1 MNPTTVAHRP
11 WPGPAFP
18 YVVGESTRMQDVYDV
33 MTRVAEGDANV
44 CIEGESGTGKELIAE
59 TLHAVGPRRDRPFV
73 TLDCAAIPDVAMDR
87 ELSSHV
93 RAGVTLF
100 LDGIGELT
108 PHLQARLLH
117 VIRTEPQVRVIA
129 ATSRD
134 LRQAIHD
141 GRFLGDLYYCIAVVH
156 VELPALRERTEDIP
170 LLVAHFL
177 RRKAARHRKAIRG
190 LTSGALESLMAN
202 PWPGNVRQLENWIE
216 RAVVLAGADLVGVEH
231 FPPVVRD
238 TTAMPFPPPP
248 RRLRLREV
256 EKLYVL
262 ETLEQTRWN
271 RTAAA
276 RLLGISVRGL
286 QYKLQRYL
294 GESTSIVGT
303 P

>member
-1 MNPTTVAHRP
+1 MSPTTVAHRP

-18 YVVGESTRMQDVYDV
+18 YVVGESKRMQDIYDV

-44 CIEGESGTGKELIAE
+44 CIEGECGTGKELIAE
-59 TLHAVGPRRDRPFV
+59 ALHAVGPRRDRPFV

-87 ELSSHV
+87 ELSGHV

-129 ATSRD
+129 ATNRD

-190 LTSGALESLMAN
+190 LTSRALESLMAN

-216 RAVVLAGADLVGVEH
+216 RAVVLAGADLVDVEH

-238 TTAMPFPPPP
+238 TTAMPSPPPP
-248 RRLRLREV
+248 RWLRLREV

-271 RTAAA
+271 RAAAA

-294 GESTSIVGT
+294 GESRSIVGA